1 MFVLREIMG
10 IVSTPHMLP
19 VLLTPRLRLRPFD
32 VNDAGDVH
40 RLAGDFAVADTTLAI
55 PHPYEDGMAE
65 RWIATLPEEFAA
77 GRQVVLAVADRA
89 TAALIGAI
97 GLILRPEHSRAEL
110 GYWIGRPFWGRGYA
124 TEAAGAM
131 LRYGF
136 ETLGLHRLYACHF
149 ARNPASGRVL
159 EKVGMQR
166 EGIARAHAQRWNR
179 FEDLVQYGI
188 LREEFDRR

>member
-1 MFVLREIMG
+1 MG
-10 IVSTPHMLP
+10 TVASPTDLP
-19 VLLTPRLRLRPFD
+19 VLLTPRLRLRPLD
-32 VNDAGDVH
+32 VGDAGDVQ
-40 RLAGDFAVADTTLAI
+40 RLAGDFTVADTTLAI

-65 RWIATLPEEFAA
+65 RWIATLAEEFAA
-77 GRQVVLAVADRA
+77 GRQAVFAVTDRA
-89 TAALIGAI
+89 TAALVGAI

-136 ETLGLHRLYACHF
+136 ETLDLHRMYACHF

-159 EKVGMQR
+159 EKVGMRR
-166 EGIARAHAQRWNR
+166 EGIARAHARRWQR

-188 LREEFDRR
+188 LREEFDLQ